1 VVQNFSGVI
10 VAQSEDLNVGCS
22 SIAGVGVLDA
32 FPDLSGAAD
41 VGVLESAF
49 SNSPMQVVQNVAGV
63 IVAQSEDLNVGCSST
78 AGVSVLD
85 AFSDLSGAAAVGVLE
100 NAFSN
105 SPIRV
110 VQNVSGVPS
119 PQDPGGFSPQAV
131 PVCLADA
138 SEIAPGVCERLDRS
152 IVAEPVPQHEAE
164 VTSRSTHL
172 AADCLAFKAG
182 DASNEKVVECFRLLM
197 ANAED
202 DRSRLCKNIFGR
214 TGLSG
219 RDKVMLAREV
229 DQHCFTELLRI
240 SLELPIDP
248 MSYRPLFPEWSRRR
262 LFLCAELF
270 QKLGRDCNLPGI
282 VSKLVQACLED
293 WSPGSFRDFLQDG
306 ADYGPTLFDMLP
318 PHSDSWW
325 LAS

>member
-1 VVQNFSGVI
+1 MV
-10 VAQSEDLNVGCS
+10 
-22 SIAGVGVLDA
+22 
-32 FPDLSGAAD
+32 
-41 VGVLESAF
+41 
-49 SNSPMQVVQNVAGV
+49 
-63 IVAQSEDLNVGCSST
+63 
-78 AGVSVLD
+78 
-85 AFSDLSGAAAVGVLE
+85 AAVG
-100 NAFSN
+100 
-105 SPIRV
+105 
-110 VQNVSGVPS
+110 
-119 PQDPGGFSPQAV
+119 AV
-131 PVCLADA
+131 PCDVVLVVSDDLGDA
-138 SEIAPGVCERLDRS
+138 SAYPCDAPPNMDAVEVRCEQEVPQGRLEVAPGSYSSPNKGHPL
-152 IVAEPVPQHEAE
+152 Q
-164 VTSRSTHL
+164 
-172 AADCLAFKAG
+172 AG